1 MIYNT
6 ILESIGNTP
15 LVRINRLNPNPAVT
29 VAAKLESRNPGGSI
43 KERISLSMIEA
54 GERSGELTKDK
65 IVLEATSGNTG
76 IGLAMVCA
84 AKGYR
89 CMLVMPESASIERRR
104 IMQAYGAEILLT
116 PAARATDGAIEKAY
130 ALAREY
136 PQRYFLTD
144 QYNNEANWRSHYDQT
159 APEIWE
165 QTDGRVTH
173 VVATLG
179 TSGTVMGLSA
189 WFREFQPQVAV
200 VAVEP
205 HLGHKIQGLK
215 NMKES
220 YRPGIFDKS
229 VPASIVTIDDDEAF
243 ITARKLARQEGI
255 FVGMSSGAAMY
266 AALQLAAT
274 LSEGLLVVML
284 PDGGERYLSTPLFT
298 PKEPPAEGKKPRLRF
313 FNTMS
318 KKKEPFVPASK
329 ERVTFYS
336 CGPTAYQP
344 ASLSLCRRFVVAD
357 LIVRYLEA
365 RGHEVAS
372 YMNFTDLDDNT
383 IAGAE
388 EAGLGLKEF
397 TERYIDSF
405 LSDIDTLG
413 VRRANGYPKASEHV
427 QDMIDISHQLIH
439 KGFAYEKH
447 GSIYF
452 DISKFPRYGKLS
464 GIDLSKIQVGR
475 TVDLDNYEKDNPRD
489 FTLLKRSTL
498 SELKKGIFFETDWGN
513 VRPSWHIECSAMSTG
528 YLGETLDIHT
538 SSRDLMFPH
547 HENEIAIAEALT
559 GKPLARYW
567 LHSELLLVDG
577 KKMSPENN
585 NVVTLKDLLARGFT
599 GREIRF
605 MLISV
610 QYRKPIHF
618 SLKRLENVRTA
629 LKRLDDFTCKLLCL
643 PPGRPHPEVTAYVS
657 ALEEQF
663 FAAMDDD
670 LNVSLAMAAIYNF
683 IKKVNP
689 ILQINHLDRDQK
701 SYIIEKLDQLNQVLK
716 IFKLK
721 GCPLEPEIDA
731 LIQLREKARV
741 EKDWQTADRA
751 RNELAERG
759 IAVIDT
765 ANGPV
770 WKRVTETEE
779 Q

>member
-54 GERSGELTKDK
+54 GERSGELTRDK

-189 WFREFQPQVAV
+189 WFREFQPQVEV

-229 VPASIVTIDDDEAF
+229 VPASIVTIDDDDAF

-266 AALQLAAT
+266 AALQLAET
-274 LSEGLLVVML
+274 LSEGLIVAML

-313 FNTMS
+313 FNTMT

-344 ASLSLCRRFVVAD
+344 ASL
-357 LIVRYLEA
+357 
-365 RGHEVAS
+365 
-372 YMNFTDLDDNT
+372 
-383 IAGAE
+383 
-388 EAGLGLKEF
+388 
-397 TERYIDSF
+397 
-405 LSDIDTLG
+405 
-413 VRRANGYPKASEHV
+413 
-427 QDMIDISHQLIH
+427 
-439 KGFAYEKH
+439 
-447 GSIYF
+447 
-452 DISKFPRYGKLS
+452 
-464 GIDLSKIQVGR
+464 
-475 TVDLDNYEKDNPRD
+475 
-489 FTLLKRSTL
+489 
-498 SELKKGIFFETDWGN
+498 
-513 VRPSWHIECSAMSTG
+513 
-528 YLGETLDIHT
+528 
-538 SSRDLMFPH
+538 
-547 HENEIAIAEALT
+547 
-559 GKPLARYW
+559 
-567 LHSELLLVDG
+567 
-577 KKMSPENN
+577 
-585 NVVTLKDLLARGFT
+585 
-599 GREIRF
+599 
-605 MLISV
+605 
-610 QYRKPIHF
+610 
-618 SLKRLENVRTA
+618 
-629 LKRLDDFTCKLLCL
+629 
-643 PPGRPHPEVTAYVS
+643 
-657 ALEEQF
+657 
-663 FAAMDDD
+663 
-670 LNVSLAMAAIYNF
+670 
-683 IKKVNP
+683 
-689 ILQINHLDRDQK
+689 
-701 SYIIEKLDQLNQVLK
+701 
-716 IFKLK
+716 
-721 GCPLEPEIDA
+721 
-731 LIQLREKARV
+731 
-741 EKDWQTADRA
+741 
-751 RNELAERG
+751 
-759 IAVIDT
+759 
-765 ANGPV
+765 
-770 WKRVTETEE
+770 
-779 Q
+779 